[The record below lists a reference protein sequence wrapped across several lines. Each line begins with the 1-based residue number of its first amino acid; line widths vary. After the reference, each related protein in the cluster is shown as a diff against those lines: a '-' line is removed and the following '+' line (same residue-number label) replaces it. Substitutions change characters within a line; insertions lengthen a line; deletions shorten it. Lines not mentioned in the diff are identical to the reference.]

1 MRYPIPIY
9 TLNHHYRLPINQIK
23 YHSVSRKLLTADRKI
38 IKLWNQKDGSLFTNI
53 EPKVQVNDVEIAQD
67 GSGLIYVPLEQ
78 EKIGTYFIPELG
90 HAPKWC
96 SFLENMTEELEESKS
111 TNVYDDYKFL
121 TTADLDKLNASHLIG
136 TNMLRAYMHGFFIE
150 VKAY

>member
-1 MRYPIPIY
+1 
-9 TLNHHYRLPINQIK
+9 
-23 YHSVSRKLLTADRKI
+23 
-38 IKLWNQKDGSLFTNI
+38 
-53 EPKVQVNDVEIAQD
+53 
-67 GSGLIYVPLEQ
+67 LIYVPLEQ

-96 SFLENMTEELEESKS
+96 AFLENMTEELEESKS

-136 TNMLRAYMHGFFIE
+136 TSTLKAYMHGYFIE
-150 VKAY
+150 VKSYQKLLSLADPFAFEKYRQEQIATRMSQQRQRIQVNKKVGLSDQVKVNQALMDELAHKKGKGAK